1 MSDDDKAK
9 IRHFEIIKQLHT
21 AQTTGKRYL
30 NYEDL
35 ENNLHLDRTSVV
47 NSLNVLKNFAFIR
60 TGNLAAILEPKAL
73 NVMQTYH
80 PKDFDDFVS
89 KYNNPPKE
97 YGEPVR
103 IEGPRGS
110 FWEDHPFIK
119 KITPLGSIITIIA
132 FASWIIYTIFVA
144 K

>member
-1 MSDDDKAK
+1 LSDDDKAK
-9 IRHFEIIKQLHT
+9 SRHFEIIKELHT

-35 ENNLHLDRTSVV
+35 EANLHLDRGSVV
-47 NSLNVLKNFAFIR
+47 NSLNVLQSFGFVR
-60 TGNLAAILEPKAL
+60 TYALAVILETKAL
-73 NVMQTYH
+73 NTMESYH
-80 PKDFDDFVS
+80 PKTFQEFVS

-97 YGEPVR
+97 YGEAVR

-132 FASWIIYTIFVA
+132 FASWIIYTIFVG

>member
-1 MSDDDKAK
+1 MSDDAQAK
-9 IRHFEIIKQLHT
+9 IRHFAIIKELHS

-47 NSLNVLKNFAFIR
+47 NSLNVLKNFAFVR
-60 TGNLAAILEPKAL
+60 TGNLAVILEPKAL

-110 FWEDHPFIK
+110 FWNK
-119 KITPLGSIITIIA
+119 KTVLEIFGPIGTVITILLAIGWNYGW
-132 FASWIIYTIFVA
+132 F
-144 K
+144 